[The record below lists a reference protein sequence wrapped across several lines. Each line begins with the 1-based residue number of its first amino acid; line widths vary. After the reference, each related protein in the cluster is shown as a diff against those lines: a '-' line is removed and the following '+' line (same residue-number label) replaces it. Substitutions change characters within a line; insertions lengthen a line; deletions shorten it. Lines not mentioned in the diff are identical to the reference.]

1 MTEGLIDLDLH
12 NIVVLFAVSTSLSV
26 TLSSSGD
33 SLVGG
38 TYSLTCSASV
48 SGGGSVSRIVWL
60 RGTTTEMEMNSVS
73 TLTLT
78 FQPLSSSNEG
88 SYTCRVEVDNLVKMN
103 STELDVITS
112 NPSKF
117 QVHSRN
123 CILYTN

>member
-1 MTEGLIDLDLH
+1 MTEGLIDLDLD
-12 NIVVLFAVSTSLSV
+12 NIIVLFPVSTSLSV

-33 SLVGG
+33 RLVGEA
-38 TYSLTCSASV
+38 YSLTCSASV

-60 RGTTTEMEMNSVS
+60 KGTTTEMEMNGSS

-78 FQPLSSSNEG
+78 FQSLRASEDG
-88 SYTCRVEVDNLVKMN
+88 SYTCRVEVGNLVKMN
-103 STELDVITS
+103 STEVTT

>member
-1 MTEGLIDLDLH
+1 MTEVLIDLDLH
-12 NIVVLFAVSTSLSV
+12 NIVVLFAVSTSLSI

-33 SLVGG
+33 SLVGA
-38 TYSLTCSASV
+38 TFFLTCSASV
-48 SGGGSVSRIVWL
+48 SGGSSVSHIVWL

-78 FQPLSSSNEG
+78 FQPLSASDEG
-88 SYTCRVEVDNLVKMN
+88 SYTCRVEVGNLVKMN
-103 STELDVITS
+103 STELEVFTT

>member
-1 MTEGLIDLDLH
+1 MTEGLIDLDLDN
-12 NIVVLFAVSTSLSV
+12 NIVLFAVSTSLSI

-33 SLVGG
+33 RLVGE

-48 SGGGSVSRIVWL
+48 SGGSSVSRIVWL
-60 RGTTTEMEMNSVS
+60 RGTATEMETNSVS

-78 FQPLSSSNEG
+78 FQSLVASDEG
-88 SYTCRVEVDNLVKMN
+88 SYTCRVEVGNLVKMN
-103 STELDVITS
+103 STELEVFTS

>member
-1 MTEGLIDLDLH
+1 MCVTEGLIALDLH
-12 NIVVLFAVSTSLSV
+12 NIVVIFAVSTSLSI
-26 TLSSSGD
+26 TLSFSGD
-33 SLVGG
+33 RLVGEA
-38 TYSLTCSASV
+38 YSLTCSTSV

-60 RGTTTEMEMNSVS
+60 RGTTIAMEMNNVS

-78 FQPLSSSNEG
+78 FQQPLSASDDG
-88 SYTCRVEVDNLVKMN
+88 SYTCRVEVGNLVKMN
-103 STELDVITS
+103 STEVTT

>member
-1 MTEGLIDLDLH
+1 MTEGLIDLDLD
-12 NIVVLFAVSTSLSV
+12 NIIVLFSVSTSLSI
-26 TLSSSGD
+26 TLSSSGN
-33 SLVGG
+33 SLVGE

-60 RGTTTEMEMNSVS
+60 RGTATEMEMNSAS

-78 FQPLSSSNEG
+78 FQPLNASNDG
-88 SYTCRVEVDNLVKMN
+88 SYTCRVEVGNLVKMK
-103 STELDVITS
+103 SIEVTT

-123 CILYTN
+123 CILKIN